1 MATTA
6 VIGFTTGTTAVVGFT
21 TEHYKPLQQKSGFA
35 DVHSGPPSRMLYGF
49 ELKPE
54 YFGPGQITL
63 RYYGGTTSVFD
74 RPDTLVRAQYIFDL
88 RVVILRMGLG
98 RSVSVLRPNYLSLMA
113 ERENGV
119 RSLLNY
125 DNGIPSHTKIRELF
139 DTLHLLN
146 EPEWIDTS
154 AWITP
159 PYRHNRSRI
168 ILNDSYW
175 TFQWARE
182 EGVPDSMEGIL
193 YLVADS
199 VVRIA
204 LISPQNI
211 QDWTPIDAEDDLERS
226 MA

>member
-1 MATTA
+1 
-6 VIGFTTGTTAVVGFT
+6 
-21 TEHYKPLQQKSGFA
+21 
-35 DVHSGPPSRMLYGF
+35 MLYGF

-63 RYYGGTTSVFD
+63 RYYDGTTSVFD

-98 RSVSVLRPNYLSLMA
+98 RSVSVLRPNYLSPFIAYFAVA

-125 DNGIPSHTKIRELF
+125 DNGIPSPTKIRELF

-146 EPEWIDTS
+146 EPDWIDIST
-154 AWITP
+154 WITP
-159 PYRHNRSRI
+159 VFI

-182 EGVPDSMEGIL
+182 EGVPDSKEGIL